1 MSKARNDI
9 KLKTDYQDE
18 LNEYM
23 TTFIGFIDNFVHF
36 NKKNQVTN

>member
-1 MSKARNDI
+1 MIDATEAILFKARNDI

-23 TTFIGFIDNFVHF
+23 IMFIGFI
-36 NKKNQVTN
+36 